1 MVDTMKKMT
10 KREMFNQIMEKL
22 TDQAEIDF
30 IAHEIEL
37 LENKAGA
44 HRKPTATQVANES
57 LKVVILNYLET
68 VDSAS
73 VTDVQKYIGN
83 DITNQ
88 KVSALLK
95 QLVESNQVN
104 KFYEKR
110 KAYFSVR

>member
-1 MVDTMKKMT
+1 MKKMT
-10 KREMFNQIMEKL
+10 KREMFAQIMGKL

-37 LENKAGA
+37 LENKAGGN
-44 HRKPTATQVANES
+44 RKPTATQVANES

-73 VTDVQKYIGN
+73 VTDIQKYIGN
-83 DITNQ
+83 DISNQ

-110 KAYFSVR
+110 KAFFSVR

>member
-1 MVDTMKKMT
+1 MNKKLT
-10 KREMFNQIMEKL
+10 KKEMFAQIL
-22 TDQAEIDF
+22 TRLSDESEIAF
-30 IAHEIEL
+30 INHEIEL
-37 LENKAGA
+37 LENKASGNK
-44 HRKPTATQVANES
+44 KPTATQVANES

-68 VDSAS
+68 VDSAT

-95 QLVESNQVN
+95 QLVENGQIN

-110 KAYFSVR
+110 KAYFSIR

>member
-1 MVDTMKKMT
+1 MNKKLT
-10 KREMFNQIMEKL
+10 KKEMFAKIMEKL
-22 TDQAEIDF
+22 TDQVEIDF

-37 LENKAGA
+37 LENKAGS
-44 HRKPTATQVANES
+44 HKKPTATQVANES

-83 DITNQ
+83 DISNQ
-88 KVSALLK
+88 KVSALMK
-95 QLVESNQVN
+95 QLVENGQIN

-110 KAYFSVR
+110 KAYFSIR

>member
-1 MVDTMKKMT
+1 MKKLT
-10 KREMFNQIMEKL
+10 KREMFNQILTKL
-22 TDQAEIDF
+22 TDENEIAF
-30 IAHEIEL
+30 INHELEL
-37 LENKAGA
+37 LENKASGSK
-44 HRKPTATQVANES
+44 KPTATQVANES
-57 LKVVILNYLET
+57 LKVVILNFLET

-73 VTDVQKYIGN
+73 VTDIQKHIGN

-88 KVSALLK
+88 KVSALMK